1 MQNTNTYA
9 QSYNNQAYANQSY
22 ANQTYANQYYT
33 NQAYTAQSY
42 AQPAEERYI
51 PIQKSAYQ
59 PHYSAPKAKVPGRAG
74 AIARLIMMYLIAGFG
89 VIAGIINLFT
99 SDADFGYRFLDSLN
113 SIGLLMLTPCV
124 IWIFMKWV
132 VFMAPKSFGLAK
144 RMWQSWHALTI
155 FGLYL
160 KCVAFLL
167 ISIPPISVI
176 TLAFMPLSLLMSSI
190 LTNGLTLLS
199 GLGMIL
205 AGGVFMAVLTFL
217 DVCKLRGTSPM
228 DAIKALLAGRKH

>member
-9 QSYNNQAYANQSY
+9 QSYSNQAYTNQPYGNQAYANQSY

-51 PIQKSAYQ
+51 PIQESAYQ

-113 SIGLLMLTPCV
+113 SRGVGVNFDPANFLINGRANPSDAMDRLAFLTYGFHAKDGLYATGFDPKGREVQIGQGQVDFACLLQKLKDAG
-124 IWIFMKWV
+124 FD
-132 VFMAPKSFGLAK
+132 GD
-144 RMWQSWHALTI
+144 LTI
-155 FGLYL
+155 EREIPEGPQRDREILEEKAYL
-160 KCVAFLL
+160 EA
-167 ISIPPISVI
+167 
-176 TLAFMPLSLLMSSI
+176 I
-190 LTNGLTLLS
+190 LE
-199 GLGMIL
+199 
-205 AGGVFMAVLTFL
+205 
-217 DVCKLRGTSPM
+217 KLN
-228 DAIKALLAGRKH
+228 